1 MKTKIL
7 LLYCIV
13 LLLSGCATTEVI
25 DTWKDDAPTQKLTNI
40 YVLGALKEPVYRRL
54 IENEMVKV
62 LKDAGVNSRGTF
74 AQFPDVANIDKAAAD
89 AFIKERNIDGIMV
102 IRPVDTRQETVYTPG
117 QTYVPGG
124 YYGRYA
130 GGWHGYYGGAYQMMS
145 TPGYTTEY
153 LISTVESTIYR
164 TDGKQPIWST
174 VTETSETSVKDAIES
189 YIKVLRSQIKA
200 SGLF

>member
-1 MKTKIL
+1 MKTKFFL
-7 LLYCIV
+7 LCCIV

-25 DTWKDDAPTQKLTNI
+25 DTWKADAPIQKFTNI

-74 AQFPDVANIDKAAAD
+74 AQFPDVDNIDKAAAD
-89 AFIKERNIDGIMV
+89 AFIKKNNIDGVMV
-102 IRPVDTRQETVYTPG
+102 IRPIDKRRETVYTPG
-117 QTYVPGG
+117 ETYVTGG

-130 GGWHGYYGGAYQMMS
+130 GGWHGYYGGAYQVMS

-153 LISTVESTIYR
+153 YISTVESTIYR

-174 VTETSETSVKDAIES
+174 VTETSETSVNEAIGS
-189 YIKVLRSQIKA
+189 YIKVMRKQLKA